1 MIFFRASYEP
11 PLRFL
16 FFDITTINNTI
27 LGTLLLEN
35 KISHLF
41 SWSDLKIPI
50 PWYLVGSGRLDT
62 MNAIYEK
69 KLSHCWLPSSHGSS
83 RAGLFS
89 VRHFRMRRIREWVF
103 ISIDRYAFEE
113 IKFFARVY
121 ILSLVT
127 HKRQYSKQNNTV
139 QIWLM
144 RCRGKKFF
152 SRKAVLTRYI
162 ISR

>member
-69 KLSHCWLPSSHGSS
+69 KTLAL
-83 RAGLFS
+83 
-89 VRHFRMRRIREWVF
+89 
-103 ISIDRYAFEE
+103 
-113 IKFFARVY
+113 
-121 ILSLVT
+121 
-127 HKRQYSKQNNTV
+127 
-139 QIWLM
+139 
-144 RCRGKKFF
+144 
-152 SRKAVLTRYI
+152 LTAQ
-162 ISR
+162 